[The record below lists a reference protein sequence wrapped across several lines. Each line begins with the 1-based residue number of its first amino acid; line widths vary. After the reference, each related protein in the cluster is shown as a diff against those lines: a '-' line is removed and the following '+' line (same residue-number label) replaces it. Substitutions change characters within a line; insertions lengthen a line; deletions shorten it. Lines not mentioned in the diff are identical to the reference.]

1 MSTDLHSLSGAFAL
15 DALSADE
22 AQRFRM
28 HLQGCAVCQQEV
40 RELREAAT
48 RMAEVEAVPP
58 PAALKA
64 RVLAAADRTPQKPPK
79 VADTVAPSSRRR
91 WVPRLAAA
99 AAAVVLAVAAGVGVA
114 QLAGDDEPP
123 LAADVVQVLEADDV
137 RTAEVETSHGPV
149 LVATSQGR
157 GEMALDTS
165 GLHRLAAPHVYQ
177 LWSITGGAPTSA
189 GVLDDPGTGASMDLP
204 ATGSQVAITV
214 EPAGGSDQPTTEPIV
229 VVDPATV

>member
-22 AQRFRM
+22 AQRFRT

-114 QLAGDDEPP
+114 QLAGDDE
-123 LAADVVQVLEADDV
+123 
-137 RTAEVETSHGPV
+137 R
-149 LVATSQGR
+149 
-157 GEMALDTS
+157 DTS
-165 GLHRLAAPHVYQ
+165 GLHLLDDQHVYQ
-177 LWSITGGAPTSA
+177 LWSINGGAPTSA